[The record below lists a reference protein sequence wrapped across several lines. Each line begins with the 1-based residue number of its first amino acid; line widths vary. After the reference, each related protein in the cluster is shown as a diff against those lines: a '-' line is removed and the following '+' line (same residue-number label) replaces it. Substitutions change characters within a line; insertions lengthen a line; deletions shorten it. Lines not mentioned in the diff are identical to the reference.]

1 MLNGIKIEETYEI
14 FLEENKNK
22 FEKRKY
28 LKVNDDLMIER
39 REPSYIIELGYIYY
53 KYKKK
58 EKINMNT
65 KNILE
70 KKKEIIKKESLQ
82 TYKSQ
87 EKKIE
92 RQSKIEIELLKERF
106 WRTLLNQDKI
116 HSLKLGNEL
125 VIRDAQ
131 IFFELM
137 YKYSIISKDTNKL
150 IKTYLCEIIYN
161 DNGYSIELIKNII
174 NYFVKSRN
182 DYIYYDSVKE
192 IKHFTEERL
201 DSLYN
206 FIYHKIYDNKI
217 KNSKINENVKLELA
231 KNLQETTLELSTTKQ
246 IILEYLQN
254 NKN

>member
-53 KYKKK
+53 KNKK
-58 EKINMNT
+58 NGSLND
-65 KNILE
+65 E
-70 KKKEIIKKESLQ
+70 KKLEIEEIIKKESLQ

>member
-53 KYKKK
+53 KYKK
-58 EKINMNT
+58 NGSLND
-65 KNILE
+65 E
-70 KKKEIIKKESLQ
+70 KKLEIEEIIKKESLQ

-150 IKTYLCEIIYN
+150 IKTYLCEIIY
-161 DNGYSIELIKNII
+161 NGYSIELIKNII

>member
-1 MLNGIKIEETYEI
+1 MNGIKIEETYEM

-53 KYKKK
+53 KYKK
-58 EKINMNT
+58 NGSLNA
-65 KNILE
+65 E
-70 KKKEIIKKESLQ
+70 KKLEIEEIIKKESLQ

>member
-28 LKVNDDLMIER
+28 LKVNDDLTIER

-53 KYKKK
+53 KYKK
-58 EKINMNT
+58 NGSLND
-65 KNILE
+65 E
-70 KKKEIIKKESLQ
+70 KKLEIEEIIKKESLQ

>member
-53 KYKKK
+53 KYKK
-58 EKINMNT
+58 NGSLNA
-65 KNILE
+65 E
-70 KKKEIIKKESLQ
+70 KKLEIEEIIKKESLQ

>member
-53 KYKKK
+53 KYKK
-58 EKINMNT
+58 NGSLND
-65 KNILE
+65 E
-70 KKKEIIKKESLQ
+70 KKLEIEEIIKKESLQ

-192 IKHFTEERL
+192 IKHFTEKRL

>member
-1 MLNGIKIEETYEI
+1 LNGIKIEETYEM

-53 KYKKK
+53 KYKK
-58 EKINMNT
+58 NGSLND
-65 KNILE
+65 E
-70 KKKEIIKKESLQ
+70 KKLEIEEIIKKESLQ

-125 VIRDAQ
+125 IIRDAQ
-131 IFFELM
+131 MFFELM
-137 YKYSIISKDTNKL
+137 YKYSIISNDTNKL

-182 DYIYYDSVKE
+182 DYIYYDSVEE

-217 KNSKINENVKLELA
+217 KNSKINENIKLELA
-231 KNLQETTLELSTTKQ
+231 KNLQKTTLELSTTKQ

>member
-1 MLNGIKIEETYEI
+1 MNGIKIEETYEM

-28 LKVNDDLMIER
+28 LKVDDDLMIER

-53 KYKKK
+53 KYKK
-58 EKINMNT
+58 NGSLNA
-65 KNILE
+65 E
-70 KKKEIIKKESLQ
+70 KKLEIEEIIKKESLQ

>member
-53 KYKKK
+53 KYKK
-58 EKINMNT
+58 NGSLND
-65 KNILE
+65 E
-70 KKKEIIKKESLQ
+70 KKLEIEEIIKKESLQ

-217 KNSKINENVKLELA
+217 KNSKIKENVKLELA

>member
-53 KYKKK
+53 KYKK
-58 EKINMNT
+58 NGSLND
-65 KNILE
+65 E
-70 KKKEIIKKESLQ
+70 KKLEIEEIIKKESLQ

-150 IKTYLCEIIYN
+150 IKTYLCEIIYS

>member
-1 MLNGIKIEETYEI
+1 MNGIKIEETYEM

-53 KYKKK
+53 KYKK
-58 EKINMNT
+58 NGSLND
-65 KNILE
+65 E
-70 KKKEIIKKESLQ
+70 KKLEIEEIIKKESLQ

-125 VIRDAQ
+125 IIRDAQ
-131 IFFELM
+131 MFFELM
-137 YKYSIISKDTNKL
+137 YKYSIISNDTNKL

-182 DYIYYDSVKE
+182 DYIYYDSVEE

-217 KNSKINENVKLELA
+217 KNSKINENIKLELA
-231 KNLQETTLELSTTKQ
+231 KNLQKTTLELSTTKQ

>member
-14 FLEENKNK
+14 LIEENKNK

-53 KYKKK
+53 KYKK
-58 EKINMNT
+58 NGSLND
-65 KNILE
+65 E
-70 KKKEIIKKESLQ
+70 KKLEIEEIIKKESLQ

>member
-28 LKVNDDLMIER
+28 LKVNDYLMIER

-53 KYKKK
+53 KYKK
-58 EKINMNT
+58 NGSLND
-65 KNILE
+65 E
-70 KKKEIIKKESLQ
+70 KKLEIEEIIKKESLQ

>member
-28 LKVNDDLMIER
+28 LKVNDDKMIET

-53 KYKKK
+53 KYKK
-58 EKINMNT
+58 NGSLND
-65 KNILE
+65 E
-70 KKKEIIKKESLQ
+70 KKLEIEEIIKKESLQ

>member
-1 MLNGIKIEETYEI
+1 VLNGIKIEETYEM

-53 KYKKK
+53 KYKK
-58 EKINMNT
+58 NGSLND
-65 KNILE
+65 E
-70 KKKEIIKKESLQ
+70 KKLEIEEIIKKESLQ

-125 VIRDAQ
+125 IIRDAQ
-131 IFFELM
+131 MFFELM
-137 YKYSIISKDTNKL
+137 YKYSIISNDTNKL

-182 DYIYYDSVKE
+182 DYIYYDSVEE

-217 KNSKINENVKLELA
+217 KNSKINENIKLELA
-231 KNLQETTLELSTTKQ
+231 KNLQKTTLELSTTKQ

>member
-1 MLNGIKIEETYEI
+1 MNGIKIEETYEM

-28 LKVNDDLMIER
+28 LKVDDDLMIER

-53 KYKKK
+53 KYKK
-58 EKINMNT
+58 NGSLNA
-65 KNILE
+65 E
-70 KKKEIIKKESLQ
+70 KKLEIEEIIKKESLQ

-92 RQSKIEIELLKERF
+92 RQSKIEIGLLKERF

-125 VIRDAQ
+125 IIRDAQ

-137 YKYSIISKDTNKL
+137 YKYSIISNDTNKL
-150 IKTYLCEIIYN
+150 IKTYLCETIYN

-182 DYIYYDSVKE
+182 DYIYYDSVNE
-192 IKHFTEERL
+192 IKHFIEERS
-201 DSLYN
+201 DNLYN

-217 KNSKINENVKLELA
+217 KNSKINENIKLELA

>member
-1 MLNGIKIEETYEI
+1 MNEIKIEETYEM
-14 FLEENKNK
+14 FLEKNKNK

-53 KYKKK
+53 EYKKNGILDD
-58 EKINMNT
+58 EKRFKIEE
-65 KNILE
+65 L
-70 KKKEIIKKESLQ
+70 IKKESLE

-92 RQSKIEIELLKERF
+92 RQSKIEIKLLQERF

-125 VIRDAQ
+125 VIRDRQ

-150 IKTYLCEIIYN
+150 VKAYLCEIIYN
-161 DNGYSIELIKNII
+161 DNGYAVELIKNII
-174 NYFVKSRN
+174 NYFVKSEN
-182 DYIYYDSVKE
+182 DYIYYNSINE
-192 IKHFTEERL
+192 IGKFSEERWNE
-201 DSLYN
+201 LYD
-206 FIYHKIYDNKI
+206 FILHKIHDRII
-217 KNSKINENVKLELA
+217 KNIKINENIKLELC
-231 KNLQETTLELSTTKQ
+231 KNRKRQVLELSNEQK

>member
-22 FEKRKY
+22 FEMRKY

-53 KYKKK
+53 KYKK
-58 EKINMNT
+58 NGSLND
-65 KNILE
+65 E
-70 KKKEIIKKESLQ
+70 KKLEIEEIIKKESLQ

>member
-1 MLNGIKIEETYEI
+1 LNGIKIEETYEM

-28 LKVNDDLMIER
+28 LKVDDDLMIER

-53 KYKKK
+53 KYKK
-58 EKINMNT
+58 NGSLNA
-65 KNILE
+65 E
-70 KKKEIIKKESLQ
+70 KKLEIEEIIKKESLQ

-92 RQSKIEIELLKERF
+92 RQSKIEIGLLKERF

-125 VIRDAQ
+125 IIRDAQ

-137 YKYSIISKDTNKL
+137 YKYSIISNDTNKL

-182 DYIYYDSVKE
+182 DYIYYDSVEE

-217 KNSKINENVKLELA
+217 KNSKINENIKLELA
-231 KNLQETTLELSTTKQ
+231 KNLQKTTLELSTTKQ

>member
-1 MLNGIKIEETYEI
+1 MNGIKIEETYEM

-53 KYKKK
+53 KYKK
-58 EKINMNT
+58 NGSLND
-65 KNILE
+65 E
-70 KKKEIIKKESLQ
+70 KKLEIEEIIKKESLQ

-125 VIRDAQ
+125 IIRDAQ

-137 YKYSIISKDTNKL
+137 YKYSIISNDTNKL
-150 IKTYLCEIIYN
+150 IKTYLCETIYN

>member
-53 KYKKK
+53 KYKK
-58 EKINMNT
+58 NGSLND
-65 KNILE
+65 E
-70 KKKEIIKKESLQ
+70 KKLEIEEIIKKESLQ

-192 IKHFTEERL
+192 IKRFTEERL

>member
-53 KYKKK
+53 KYKK
-58 EKINMNT
+58 NGSLND
-65 KNILE
+65 E
-70 KKKEIIKKESLQ
+70 KKLEIEEIIKKESLQ

-161 DNGYSIELIKNII
+161 DKGYSIEMIKNII

>member
-1 MLNGIKIEETYEI
+1 MNGIKIEETYEM

-28 LKVNDDLMIER
+28 LKVNDYLMIER

-53 KYKKK
+53 KYKK
-58 EKINMNT
+58 NGSLND
-65 KNILE
+65 E
-70 KKKEIIKKESLQ
+70 KKLEIEEIIKKESLQ